1 MLPWIVRERQI
12 KIDLSFRTRSSKNN
26 ALPFL
31 KFKCV
36 FTSRIFSTVDDC
48 LPHWSSASGES
59 HYVTR
64 EEEKKN
70 KLTGITGR
78 SSRKCSEIFL
88 FYCQYSSFF

>member
-64 EEEKKN
+64 EEEKKTN
-70 KLTGITGR
+70 
-78 SSRKCSEIFL
+78 
-88 FYCQYSSFF
+88 